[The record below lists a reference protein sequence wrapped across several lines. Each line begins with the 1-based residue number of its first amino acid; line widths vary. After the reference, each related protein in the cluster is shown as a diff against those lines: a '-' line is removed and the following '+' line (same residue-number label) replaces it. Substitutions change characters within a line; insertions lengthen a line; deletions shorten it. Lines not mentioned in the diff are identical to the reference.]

1 MEGAVEMVDKEN
13 NKTPPVSADDL
24 LHSLERVTGE
34 ADEKV
39 TTFHRPGIVIASVVV
54 TGIILIAFALGRRA
68 GRKRSTVVE
77 IVRV

>member
-13 NKTPPVSADDL
+13 NKTPPVSTDDL
-24 LHSLERVTGE
+24 LHSFERVTGE
-34 ADEKV
+34 VDEKA

>member
-13 NKTPPVSADDL
+13 NKTSPVSADDL
-24 LHSLERVTGE
+24 LHSFERVTGE

-54 TGIILIAFALGRRA
+54 TGIILVAFALGRRT